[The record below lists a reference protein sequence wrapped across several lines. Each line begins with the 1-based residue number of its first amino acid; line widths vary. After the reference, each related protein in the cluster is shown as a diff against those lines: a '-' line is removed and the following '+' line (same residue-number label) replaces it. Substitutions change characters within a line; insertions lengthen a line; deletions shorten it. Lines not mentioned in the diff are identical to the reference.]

1 MYKIFKLI
9 SMLQIIAY
17 SQGIE
22 KTANL
27 IFILKDCHSGDTF
40 TIQVK
45 SQGMDGFCRIPRIE
59 IGNIYISIFYSSK
72 KLYKFFVEY

>member
-27 IFILKDCHSGDTF
+27 FFILKDCHSGDTF

-45 SQGMDGFCRIPRIE
+45 SQGMEGLCTIPMIE
-59 IGNIYISIFYSSK
+59 IGNIFISVFYSSIRIEQI
-72 KLYKFFVEY
+72 FC